1 MANVTNY
8 DDGKQDGAVSPP
20 DSPPFRIPGKSQNY
34 NVKLESNV
42 QDGNIK
48 ASGISLQKEVTS
60 RSGKEYK
67 TYAVSYDGGK
77 TWTDGGKPPKP
88 VTTSS
93 GLSKDEL
100 KALQPGGALSKAA
113 IDAATK
119 TAKKANATPKQ
130 VEQIQKGNDATTPA
144 PGDANQSKPSIDIS
158 GDVRDIKEGTDVGL
172 SAGQNLKYPKDLN
185 TKQDHIRFTMLE
197 YSPRALSGKD
207 SAENDNPLTIG
218 KRSTDRK
225 YLGTV
230 VLPIQS
236 GIIDG
241 NAVGWGDDRMDA
253 ISLFKVN
260 IMKSA
265 INGGFTEAA
274 NTLEKTGTAVQNDL
288 SISKGSIANA
298 IAKKTLG
305 VNVLAR
311 AEGAI
316 VNENME
322 LLFQGPTL
330 RTFNYTFKL
339 SARFDQEAKEIAN
352 IIRFFKQ
359 GMAVKRTKT
368 DYFLKSPNTF
378 NINYFHNGEKHKGI
392 NEIKECALQ
401 NMTVNYTP
409 DGYYAAHAD
418 GYLVTYDITMQ
429 FQELEPVYN
438 DEYEQFANTNSIGY

>member
-8 DDGKQDGAVSPP
+8 ADGKQDGAVSPP

-158 GDVRDIKEGTDVGL
+158 GDVRDIQPGTDVGL

-197 YSPRALSGKD
+197 YSPRALSGK
-207 SAENDNPLTIG
+207 EKEGDNPL
-218 KRSTDRK
+218 KLEQRSTDRK
-225 YLGTV
+225 YMGTV

-241 NAVGWGDDRMDA
+241 NAVTWGQDNMNALDLLK
-253 ISLFKVN
+253 INV
-260 IMKSA
+260 MKSA
-265 INGGFTEAA
+265 VTGGFTEAA
-274 NTLEKTGTAVQNDL
+274 ETAGNAAEKLPRDL
-288 SISKGSIANA
+288 SIAKGSIANLITMA
-298 IAKKTLG
+298 MTGK
-305 VNVLAR
+305 NVLAR

-316 VNENME
+316 VNENVE

-401 NMTVNYTP
+401 SMTVNYTP

-438 DEYEQFANTNSIGY
+438 DEYAQFANTNSIGY

>member
-8 DDGKQDGAVSPP
+8 ADGKQDGAVSPP

-185 TKQDHIRFTMLE
+185 PKQDCIRFTLLE
-197 YSPRALSGKD
+197 YSPRALSGKETEG
-207 SAENDNPLTIG
+207 SNPLTLG
-218 KRSTDRK
+218 QRSTDRK

-241 NAVGWGDDRMDA
+241 NAVTWGQDNMNALDLLK
-253 ISLFKVN
+253 IN

-265 INGGFTEAA
+265 VTGGFTEAA
-274 NTLEKTGTAVQNDL
+274 GTAGNAAETVANDF
-288 SISKGSIANA
+288 STAKGSIANLITQA
-298 IAKKTLG
+298 MTGK
-305 VNVLAR
+305 NVLAR

-316 VNENME
+316 VNENIE
-322 LLFQGPTL
+322 LLFQSPTL

-438 DEYEQFANTNSIGY
+438 DEYAQFANTNSIGY

>member
-8 DDGKQDGAVSPP
+8 NDGKQDGAVSPP
-20 DSPPFRIPGKSQNY
+20 DSAPFRIPGKTQNY

-60 RSGKEYK
+60 KSGKEYK
-67 TYAVSYDGGK
+67 AYAVSYDGGK

-100 KALQPGGALSKAA
+100 KALQPGGALNKAA
-113 IDAATK
+113 VDAATK
-119 TAKKANATPKQ
+119 VAQKAQASPKQ
-130 VEQIQKGNDATTPA
+130 VEQIKKGNDATTPA

-158 GDVRDIKEGTDVGL
+158 KNLRDIQAGTNEGL
-172 SAGQNLKYPKDLN
+172 SAGQNLQYPKNMN
-185 TKQDHIRFTMLE
+185 TQQDCIRFKMLE
-197 YSPRALSGKD
+197 YSPRALSGTD
-207 SAENDNPLTIG
+207 ITGQENPLTLG
-218 KRSTDRK
+218 QRSTDRK
-225 YLGTV
+225 FLGTV
-230 VLPIQS
+230 TLPIQS

-241 NAVGWGDDRMDA
+241 NSVTWGDDRMDA

-265 INGGFTEAA
+265 IHGGFTEASQ
-274 NTLEKTGTAVQNDL
+274 TLEKTAESTGNNFSSA
-288 SISKGSIANA
+288 KGSIANA
-298 IAKKTLG
+298 IAQKALG

-316 VNENME
+316 ANENVE
-322 LLFQGPTL
+322 LLFQGPSL

-359 GMAVKRTKT
+359 GMAVQRTKT

-378 NINYFHNGEKHKGI
+378 NIEYLHNGKKHQGI

-401 NMTVNYTP
+401 NISVNYTP

-438 DEYEQFANTNSIGY
+438 DEYAQFANTNSIGY